1 MLSGGLWRR
10 GGKRKESSPL
20 RLWNLNV
27 CIENVDAKFSLAEM
41 TLVMTSAPLQCC
53 DTGMEWVR
61 EGKPYFPLFKLAK
74 RQRRPLGQSVS
85 TNFVANCSQ

>member
-74 RQRRPLGQSVS
+74 RQRRSLGQSVS
-85 TNFVANCSQ
+85 TNFVAN